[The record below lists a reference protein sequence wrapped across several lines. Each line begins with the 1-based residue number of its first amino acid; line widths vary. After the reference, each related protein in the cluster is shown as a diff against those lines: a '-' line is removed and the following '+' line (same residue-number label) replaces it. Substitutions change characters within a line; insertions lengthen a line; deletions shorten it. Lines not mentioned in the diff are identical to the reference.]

1 MSTPTIL
8 LVEDDE
14 SIPILMKHLLTKYF
28 SGSLELKV
36 ARTLADGLALAPQ
49 AVLTI
54 LDLTLPPSG
63 PATTMEAIPDFVK
76 HCPVVVFTG
85 YEDSNP
91 PYSSSVLVEALEKGA
106 DSCVFKSMVFQPP
119 GGQSEIWFM
128 WVIQSALHR
137 WSYNKQIAN
146 AAKPV

>member
-1 MSTPTIL
+1 MIPTIL

-14 SIPILMKHLLTKYF
+14 SIPILIKHMLNKYF
-28 SGSLELKV
+28 GATLELKL

-49 AVLTI
+49 AVLTL
-54 LDLTLPPSG
+54 LDLTLPPAG
-63 PATTMEAIPDFVK
+63 PQATLEAIPEFVK

-91 PYSSSVLVEALEKGA
+91 PYSSSVLVDALERGA
-106 DSCVFKSMVFQPP
+106 DSCVFKSMVFQAP
-119 GGQSEIWFM
+119 GSNSDIWFM

-137 WSYNKQIAN
+137 WSHNKQLAN
-146 AAKPV
+146 AAPTG